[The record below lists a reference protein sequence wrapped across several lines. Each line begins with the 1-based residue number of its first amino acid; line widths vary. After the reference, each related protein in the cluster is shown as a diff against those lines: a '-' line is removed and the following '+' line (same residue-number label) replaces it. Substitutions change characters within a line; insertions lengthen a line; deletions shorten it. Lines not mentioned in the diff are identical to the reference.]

1 MPKNKSNT
9 KMKVASID
17 IGTNTLLLLIAD
29 VNGKQINPLYNS
41 QIIVGLGKNFDKNG
55 FIKKEGFDKVLNAL
69 IEFKKIA
76 ENFNV
81 EKIIAV
87 GTSALRE
94 AKNRDE
100 LLSLIKEKTGIQI
113 KVISGEEEAR
123 LTYLGAVSGLD
134 ETMLNSKITV
144 IDIGGG
150 SMEII
155 FGQGFEIKNFTSLN
169 IGTVRITE
177 KFLKHSPPLDEE
189 INGAKTFLEKEFEK
203 AAKEI
208 GFENSYLIGVAATI
222 TSIAG
227 YDLKLQS
234 YEAEKVHLH
243 KITFETIEKIYN
255 TLRNLTHDE
264 IKNLSPILKGREDV
278 IFAGISILFEFMKKF
293 KFNEIIAND
302 RGVRYGSILS
312 FAPGDSL

>member
-1 MPKNKSNT
+1 
-9 KMKVASID
+9 MKIASID
-17 IGTNTLLLLIAD
+17 VGTNTLLLLIAD
-29 VNGKQINPLYNS
+29 VNGRQINPLYNS
-41 QIIVGLGKNFDKNG
+41 QIIVGLGKNIDENG
-55 FIKKEGFDKVLNAL
+55 FIKKEGFNKVLNAL
-69 IEFKKIA
+69 TEFKKIA

-81 EKIIAV
+81 EKIVAV

-113 KVISGEEEAR
+113 KVISGEEEAW

-134 ETMLNSKITV
+134 EAMLNSKITV
-144 IDIGGG
+144 IDIGVG
-150 SMEII
+150 STEII
-155 FGQGFEIKNFTSLN
+155 SGRGFEIKNFTSLN

-189 INGAKTFLEKEFEK
+189 INEAKTFLETEFEK
-203 AAKEI
+203 IKKETDL
-208 GFENSYLIGVAATI
+208 ENSYLIGVAATV

-234 YEAEKVHLH
+234 YEGEKVHLH
-243 KITFETIEKIYN
+243 KISLKTIEKIYN
-255 TLRNLTHDE
+255 TLRNLTYDE

-278 IFAGISILFEFMKKF
+278 IFAGILILFEFMKKF
-293 KFNEIIAND
+293 KFKEIIAND
-302 RGVRYGSILS
+302 RGVRYGSI
-312 FAPGDSL
+312 FASVDSL